1 MVMVTPERFGLTLD
15 PQASK
20 GAGRGR
26 AEGFESALGT
36 ATRWAHTVG
45 SGLGATRHW
54 VESEAI
60 GNRPLITLGLAFGLG
75 VLTGWLVK
83 RR

>member
-1 MVMVTPERFGLTLD
+1 MVTSERFGFTLD
-15 PQASK
+15 PQAGK
-20 GAGRGR
+20 GVGRGQ
-26 AEGFESALGT
+26 EQGVESVLGT

-45 SGLGATRHW
+45 RGLGTARQW

-60 GNRPLITLGLAFGLG
+60 VNRPLITLGLAFGLG
-75 VLTGWLVK
+75 VFTGWLVK